1 MPCTSPYAPREL
13 PLQLNYNSVKQAG
26 AGVRRAHEFHEQAG
40 SGNLPGRPGRP
51 RRDPRQPAR
60 GNDRALRYRPGS
72 PARFARPRRIHR
84 ALPVP
89 QVPVLLPGGAPGV
102 GREHARRGGREPG
115 DLETAADHRHGHHGG
130 LFAHQLRGGPASDG
144 PGKKAEG
151 TERRRH
157 QGAVL
162 RHREGQ
168 PHLRAEGPLPELR
181 SQPRRRERLYA
192 AYVRCCAGRLQDGG
206 TAAQERRG
214 RQPGEQGR
222 RHRDRARVADRLT
235 GMRRH
240 PQEGA
245 RRTGGARTGRADP
258 AGQPELKSSRNKM
271 CQGPR
276 DGNFVSPAL
285 PKTRHRIQETLMSKK
300 KFAVMLA
307 VCAAATLLG
316 IESGRLTLSSSQA
329 QTPQIQASA
338 ASALPDFSAL
348 VEQYGPA
355 VVNISTTTAPVRTQ
369 MQLPQIPGDPGDQI
383 QEFFRRFQIPMPQGD
398 AIRKGVGSGFIVS
411 ADGYILTN
419 AHVVDDANEV
429 TVKLTDNREFKA
441 KVIGVDR
448 RTDVALVKI
457 DARNLP
463 TVRIGDASKAR
474 VGQWV
479 AAIGSPFGLEN
490 TVTAGIISA
499 KSRSLPDETYV
510 PFIQTDVAI
519 NPGNSGGPL
528 SNMAGEVIG
537 INSQIYSRTGG
548 YMGLSFAVPIEVAM
562 KVKTD
567 LQKYGKVSRGRL
579 GVTIQG
585 VSQELADSFGLKKPQ
600 GALVSAVE
608 ARSPADK
615 AGIKTGDIILAVDGR
630 DIENSIDLPRVIGE
644 SRPGTAVTLKI
655 WRQGETKELTASL
668 GEAPAEKV
676 ARADS
681 ESKAKPSKL
690 GLAVRPLTEEE
701 RKQIEAE
708 GGLLVEQ
715 SEGPA
720 ARAGVQAGDVI
731 LAFNNQPVKTVDQLR
746 RLVDRSRGS
755 IALLIQREGNKIYV
769 PIRLS

>member
-1 MPCTSPYAPREL
+1 
-13 PLQLNYNSVKQAG
+13 
-26 AGVRRAHEFHEQAG
+26 
-40 SGNLPGRPGRP
+40 
-51 RRDPRQPAR
+51 
-60 GNDRALRYRPGS
+60 
-72 PARFARPRRIHR
+72 
-84 ALPVP
+84 
-89 QVPVLLPGGAPGV
+89 
-102 GREHARRGGREPG
+102 
-115 DLETAADHRHGHHGG
+115 
-130 LFAHQLRGGPASDG
+130 
-144 PGKKAEG
+144 
-151 TERRRH
+151 
-157 QGAVL
+157 
-162 RHREGQ
+162 
-168 PHLRAEGPLPELR
+168 
-181 SQPRRRERLYA
+181 
-192 AYVRCCAGRLQDGG
+192 
-206 TAAQERRG
+206 
-214 RQPGEQGR
+214 
-222 RHRDRARVADRLT
+222 
-235 GMRRH
+235 
-240 PQEGA
+240 
-245 RRTGGARTGRADP
+245 
-258 AGQPELKSSRNKM
+258 
-271 CQGPR
+271 
-276 DGNFVSPAL
+276 
-285 PKTRHRIQETLMSKK
+285 MSKK

-307 VCAAATLLG
+307 VCAATTLLG
-316 IESGRLTLSSSQA
+316 FESGRLTLSSSQA
-329 QTPQIQASA
+329 QSPQIQASA
-338 ASALPDFSAL
+338 ASALPDFSVL
-348 VEQYGPA
+348 VEQNGPA

-369 MQLPQIPGDPGDQI
+369 MQMPQIPGDPGDPI

-457 DARNLP
+457 DAKNLP

-528 SNMAGEVIG
+528 FNMAGEVIG

-585 VSQELADSFGLKKPQ
+585 VSQELADSFGLKKAQ

-655 WRQGETKELTASL
+655 WRQGETRELRASL

-720 ARAGVQAGDVI
+720 ARAGVQPGDVI

>member
-1 MPCTSPYAPREL
+1 
-13 PLQLNYNSVKQAG
+13 
-26 AGVRRAHEFHEQAG
+26 
-40 SGNLPGRPGRP
+40 
-51 RRDPRQPAR
+51 
-60 GNDRALRYRPGS
+60 
-72 PARFARPRRIHR
+72 
-84 ALPVP
+84 
-89 QVPVLLPGGAPGV
+89 
-102 GREHARRGGREPG
+102 
-115 DLETAADHRHGHHGG
+115 
-130 LFAHQLRGGPASDG
+130 
-144 PGKKAEG
+144 
-151 TERRRH
+151 
-157 QGAVL
+157 
-162 RHREGQ
+162 
-168 PHLRAEGPLPELR
+168 
-181 SQPRRRERLYA
+181 
-192 AYVRCCAGRLQDGG
+192 
-206 TAAQERRG
+206 
-214 RQPGEQGR
+214 
-222 RHRDRARVADRLT
+222 
-235 GMRRH
+235 
-240 PQEGA
+240 
-245 RRTGGARTGRADP
+245 
-258 AGQPELKSSRNKM
+258 
-271 CQGPR
+271 
-276 DGNFVSPAL
+276 
-285 PKTRHRIQETLMSKK
+285 MSKK

-307 VCAAATLLG
+307 VCAATTLLG
-316 IESGRLTLSSSQA
+316 FESGRLTLSSSQA
-329 QTPQIQASA
+329 QSPQIQASA

-348 VEQYGPA
+348 VEQNGPA

-369 MQLPQIPGDPGDQI
+369 MQLPQVPGDPGDPV
-383 QEFFRRFQIPMPQGD
+383 QEFFRRFQIPMPQEGD
-398 AIRKGVGSGFIVS
+398 AIRRGVGSGFIVS

-429 TVKLTDNREFKA
+429 TVKLTDKREFKA

-457 DARNLP
+457 DAKNLP

-528 SNMAGEVIG
+528 FNMAGEVIG

-585 VSQELADSFGLKKPQ
+585 VSQELADSFGLKKAQ
-600 GALVSAVE
+600 GALVAAVE
-608 ARSPADK
+608 AKSPADK
-615 AGIKTGDIILAVDGR
+615 AGVKTGDIILAVDGR
-630 DIENSIDLPRVIGE
+630 DVENSIDLPRVIGE

-655 WRQGETKELTASL
+655 WRQGETRELRASL
-668 GEAPAEKV
+668 SEAPAEKV

-681 ESKAKPSKL
+681 ESKARPSKL

-731 LAFNNQPVKTVDQLR
+731 LAFNNQPVKSVDQLR

>member
-1 MPCTSPYAPREL
+1 
-13 PLQLNYNSVKQAG
+13 
-26 AGVRRAHEFHEQAG
+26 
-40 SGNLPGRPGRP
+40 
-51 RRDPRQPAR
+51 
-60 GNDRALRYRPGS
+60 
-72 PARFARPRRIHR
+72 
-84 ALPVP
+84 
-89 QVPVLLPGGAPGV
+89 
-102 GREHARRGGREPG
+102 
-115 DLETAADHRHGHHGG
+115 
-130 LFAHQLRGGPASDG
+130 
-144 PGKKAEG
+144 
-151 TERRRH
+151 
-157 QGAVL
+157 
-162 RHREGQ
+162 
-168 PHLRAEGPLPELR
+168 
-181 SQPRRRERLYA
+181 
-192 AYVRCCAGRLQDGG
+192 
-206 TAAQERRG
+206 
-214 RQPGEQGR
+214 
-222 RHRDRARVADRLT
+222 
-235 GMRRH
+235 
-240 PQEGA
+240 
-245 RRTGGARTGRADP
+245 
-258 AGQPELKSSRNKM
+258 
-271 CQGPR
+271 
-276 DGNFVSPAL
+276 
-285 PKTRHRIQETLMSKK
+285 MSKK
-300 KFAVMLA
+300 KFAVVLA

-338 ASALPDFSAL
+338 ASALPDFSVL
-348 VEQYGPA
+348 VEQNGPA

-457 DARNLP
+457 DAKNLP
-463 TVRIGDASKAR
+463 TVRIGDASKAK

-528 SNMAGEVIG
+528 FNMAGEVIG

-548 YMGLSFAVPIEVAM
+548 YMGLSFAVPIDVAM

-585 VSQELADSFGLKKPQ
+585 VSQELADSFGLKKAQ

-608 ARSPADK
+608 PKSPADK

-644 SRPGTAVTLKI
+644 TRPGTAVTLKI
-655 WRQGETKELTASL
+655 WRQGETKELRASL

>member
-1 MPCTSPYAPREL
+1 
-13 PLQLNYNSVKQAG
+13 
-26 AGVRRAHEFHEQAG
+26 
-40 SGNLPGRPGRP
+40 
-51 RRDPRQPAR
+51 
-60 GNDRALRYRPGS
+60 
-72 PARFARPRRIHR
+72 
-84 ALPVP
+84 
-89 QVPVLLPGGAPGV
+89 
-102 GREHARRGGREPG
+102 
-115 DLETAADHRHGHHGG
+115 
-130 LFAHQLRGGPASDG
+130 
-144 PGKKAEG
+144 
-151 TERRRH
+151 
-157 QGAVL
+157 
-162 RHREGQ
+162 
-168 PHLRAEGPLPELR
+168 
-181 SQPRRRERLYA
+181 
-192 AYVRCCAGRLQDGG
+192 
-206 TAAQERRG
+206 
-214 RQPGEQGR
+214 
-222 RHRDRARVADRLT
+222 
-235 GMRRH
+235 
-240 PQEGA
+240 
-245 RRTGGARTGRADP
+245 
-258 AGQPELKSSRNKM
+258 
-271 CQGPR
+271 
-276 DGNFVSPAL
+276 
-285 PKTRHRIQETLMSKK
+285 MSKK
-300 KFAVMLA
+300 KFALVLA

-329 QTPQIQASA
+329 QTPQIQTSA

-348 VEQYGPA
+348 VEQNGPA

-398 AIRKGVGSGFIVS
+398 SIRRGVGSGFIVS

-457 DARNLP
+457 DAKNLP

-499 KSRSLPDETYV
+499 KSRALPDETYV

-528 SNMAGEVIG
+528 FNMAGEVIG

-548 YMGLSFAVPIEVAM
+548 YMGLSFAVPIDVAM

-585 VSQELADSFGLKKPQ
+585 VSQELADSFGLKKAQ

-644 SRPGTAVTLKI
+644 TRPGTAVTLKV
-655 WRQGETKELTASL
+655 WRQGETKELRASL

-676 ARADS
+676 VRADS
-681 ESKAKPSKL
+681 ESKTKPSKL

-708 GGLLVEQ
+708 GGLFVEQ

-769 PIRLS
+769 PIRLG

>member
-1 MPCTSPYAPREL
+1 
-13 PLQLNYNSVKQAG
+13 
-26 AGVRRAHEFHEQAG
+26 
-40 SGNLPGRPGRP
+40 
-51 RRDPRQPAR
+51 
-60 GNDRALRYRPGS
+60 
-72 PARFARPRRIHR
+72 
-84 ALPVP
+84 
-89 QVPVLLPGGAPGV
+89 
-102 GREHARRGGREPG
+102 
-115 DLETAADHRHGHHGG
+115 
-130 LFAHQLRGGPASDG
+130 
-144 PGKKAEG
+144 
-151 TERRRH
+151 
-157 QGAVL
+157 
-162 RHREGQ
+162 
-168 PHLRAEGPLPELR
+168 
-181 SQPRRRERLYA
+181 
-192 AYVRCCAGRLQDGG
+192 
-206 TAAQERRG
+206 
-214 RQPGEQGR
+214 
-222 RHRDRARVADRLT
+222 
-235 GMRRH
+235 
-240 PQEGA
+240 
-245 RRTGGARTGRADP
+245 
-258 AGQPELKSSRNKM
+258 
-271 CQGPR
+271 
-276 DGNFVSPAL
+276 
-285 PKTRHRIQETLMSKK
+285 MSKK
-300 KFAVMLA
+300 KFAVVLA

-316 IESGRLTLSSSQA
+316 FESGKLTLSSSQA
-329 QTPQIQASA
+329 QTAQVQTSA

-369 MQLPQIPGDPGDQI
+369 MQLPQIPGDPGDPI
-383 QEFFRRFQIPMPQGD
+383 QEFFRRFQIPVPQGD
-398 AIRKGVGSGFIVS
+398 SIRKGVGSGFIVS

-463 TVRIGDASKAR
+463 TVKIGDASKAR

-528 SNMAGEVIG
+528 FNMAGEVIG

-548 YMGLSFAVPIEVAM
+548 YMGLSFAVPIDVAM

-585 VSQELADSFGLKKPQ
+585 VSQELADSFGLKKAQ

-608 ARSPADK
+608 PKSPADK
-615 AGIKTGDIILAVDGR
+615 AGVKTGDIILAVDGR
-630 DIENSIDLPRVIGE
+630 VIENSIDLPRVIGE
-644 SRPGTAVTLKI
+644 TRPGTPVSLKI
-655 WRQGETKELTASL
+655 WRQGETRELNASL
-668 GEAPAEKV
+668 GEAPAEKI
-676 ARADS
+676 AKAES
-681 ESKAKPSKL
+681 EPKTKSGKL
-690 GLAVRPLTEEE
+690 GLSLRPLTDEE

-708 GGLLVEQ
+708 SGLLVEE

-755 IALLIQREGNKIYV
+755 VALLIQREGNKIYV
-769 PIRLS
+769 PIRLG

>member
-1 MPCTSPYAPREL
+1 
-13 PLQLNYNSVKQAG
+13 
-26 AGVRRAHEFHEQAG
+26 
-40 SGNLPGRPGRP
+40 
-51 RRDPRQPAR
+51 
-60 GNDRALRYRPGS
+60 
-72 PARFARPRRIHR
+72 
-84 ALPVP
+84 
-89 QVPVLLPGGAPGV
+89 
-102 GREHARRGGREPG
+102 
-115 DLETAADHRHGHHGG
+115 
-130 LFAHQLRGGPASDG
+130 
-144 PGKKAEG
+144 
-151 TERRRH
+151 
-157 QGAVL
+157 
-162 RHREGQ
+162 
-168 PHLRAEGPLPELR
+168 
-181 SQPRRRERLYA
+181 
-192 AYVRCCAGRLQDGG
+192 
-206 TAAQERRG
+206 
-214 RQPGEQGR
+214 
-222 RHRDRARVADRLT
+222 
-235 GMRRH
+235 
-240 PQEGA
+240 
-245 RRTGGARTGRADP
+245 
-258 AGQPELKSSRNKM
+258 
-271 CQGPR
+271 
-276 DGNFVSPAL
+276 
-285 PKTRHRIQETLMSKK
+285 MSKK
-300 KFAVMLA
+300 KFAVVLA
-307 VCAAATLLG
+307 VCATATVLG
-316 IESGRLTLSSSQA
+316 FEGGRLTTISSSQA
-329 QTPQIQASA
+329 QTPQIQVSA
-338 ASALPDFSAL
+338 ASALPDFSVL
-348 VEQYGPA
+348 VEQNGPA
-355 VVNISTTTAPVRTQ
+355 VVNISSTTAPVRTQ

-457 DARNLP
+457 DAKNLP

-528 SNMAGEVIG
+528 FNMAGEVIG

-585 VSQELADSFGLKKPQ
+585 VSQELADSFGLKKAQ

-608 ARSPADK
+608 AKSPADK

-630 DIENSIDLPRVIGE
+630 DIENSIDLPRAIGE

-655 WRQGETKELTASL
+655 WRQGETKELRASL
-668 GEAPAEKV
+668 SEAPAEKV

-731 LAFNNQPVKTVDQLR
+731 LAFNNQPVKSVDQLR